1 MGAKRSARVPARDG
15 RKGMAEEF
23 FKDDE
28 LAVAVKAEAAEE
40 IKRAYGMFGWRLSK
54 ECADGSYHAI
64 AGKDRL
70 QLLQVRYEVALNF
83 MSRARRRA
91 FARAVV
97 LAVLLSLAGLA
108 LVVFGAVQTAAAQSS
123 VFLWGG
129 VALIVGGAAFFV
141 VAACLCRLLYRR
153 DSERYGAISAVLR
166 ENAGTILKEAADITG
181 VRRED

>member
-1 MGAKRSARVPARDG
+1 
-15 RKGMAEEF
+15 MAEEF

-54 ECADGSYHAI
+54 ECADGSYRDIVHMDFTRPHAI

-129 VALIVGGAAFFV
+129 IALIVGGAAFFV

-181 VRRED
+181 VCRED